1 MSDTGDSSI
10 RPRIVRPVDAAG
22 LVLIRKGR
30 HGAPEVLLGRRHM
43 RAGFLPDIYV
53 VPGGRV
59 DSDDNRSSGF
69 AERMHPAVARMLDSG
84 GRRRPVEAFLRAALR
99 ETYEETGLLVG
110 RPLTTRQA
118 DSQGAGPTDQAI
130 WQAYA
135 AAGLRPDL
143 ADLDFLLRAITPVTS
158 RRRYNTRFFLADG
171 GMAVGDIASNGEL
184 EDLGW
189 RRKADLDDLN
199 IVDVTH
205 AVLAEA
211 FRRWENRLPIGTT
224 KAKLLN
230 YKKDIMTLSRHRDRS
245 ADPGATSPGLT
256 SGA

>member
-1 MSDTGDSSI
+1 MPGASTPLTHGI
-10 RPRIVRPVDAAG
+10 PAPETAGRARPVRPVDAAG
-22 LVLIRKGR
+22 LVLIRQAR
-30 HGAPEVLLGRRHM
+30 HGEPEVLMGRRHM

-59 DSDDNRSSGF
+59 DSQDSLPSGF
-69 AERMHPAVARMLDSG
+69 AERIHPAIAGMLDSG

-99 ETYEETGLLVG
+99 ETHEETSLLVG
-110 RPLTTRQA
+110 RPA
-118 DSQGAGPTDQAI
+118 AGPIGTGRKMGEDPEIQPI

-135 AAGLRPDL
+135 QAGLSPDL
-143 ADLDFLLRAITPVTS
+143 GDLDFLLRAITPVTS

-171 GMAVGDIASNGEL
+171 GLAVGDIASNGEL

-189 RRKADLDDLN
+189 RRKAELGDLN

-211 FRRWENRLPIGTT
+211 FRRWENRLPVGATP
-224 KAKLLN
+224 AKLLN
-230 YKKDIMTLSRHRDRS
+230 YKKDVMTLSRHRDRR
-245 ADPGATSPGLT
+245 G
-256 SGA
+256 